1 MVKLIPRFY
10 DVWEGAVEID
20 GVDVRDYPLSVLR
33 TNISVVLQDSVLFEG
48 VVRDNLAIGRPDA
61 TDAEVVEAATHAH
74 IHDQIMALPGGYGA
88 PVREAGKNF
97 SGGQRQRIAIA
108 RAMLRAAPILIL
120 DEPTANLDV
129 EAEAEVM
136 HAIDKLIHGRTVV
149 MISHRLSTLGHA
161 DEIVVLADG
170 RVAEQ
175 GSYHELKRR
184 GGIFAGL
191 LDEQNRYS
199 AERVDAEP
207 APPRRR
213 GRIRHFPAPA
223 AAASMEAS
231 RGMSRWVDL
240 SELGEGGE
248 TDGGTVA
255 DLRRLRRA
263 ARQESR

>member
-1 MVKLIPRFY
+1 
-10 DVWEGAVEID
+10 
-20 GVDVRDYPLSVLR
+20 
-33 TNISVVLQDSVLFEG
+33 
-48 VVRDNLAIGRPDA
+48 VRDNLAIGRPDA
-61 TDAEVVEAATHAH
+61 TDAEIVEAATHAH

-170 RVAEQ
+170 RIAEQ
-175 GSYHELKRR
+175 GSYHELKRL
-184 GGIFAGL
+184 GGVFAGL
-191 LDEQNRYS
+191 LEEQNRYS

-207 APPRRR
+207 ARR

-223 AAASMEAS
+223 ASASMDAS
-231 RGMSRWVDL
+231 KSMSRWVDL
-240 SELGEGGE
+240 SELGEGRE
-248 TDGGTVA
+248 ADGGTVA